1 MALEE
6 VKTQARL
13 VDGLTVDIQARDH
26 VVRID
31 EPKAAGGA
39 DEGMTPVEALLGSL
53 GSCKVIVAQLLA
65 ESCEIKLNN
74 ISIEHAGEID
84 PDGLAGTNPEAK
96 IGFSKITTIYD
107 IDADNTQEEIEKFIE
122 IIESTCPVRDTIVN
136 APEWAVQTK

>member
-1 MALEE
+1 M
-6 VKTQARL
+6 
-13 VDGLTVDIQARDH
+13 
-26 VVRID
+26 
-31 EPKAAGGA
+31 
-39 DEGMTPVEALLGSL
+39 
-53 GSCKVIVAQLLA
+53 IVAQLLA

-107 IDADNTQEEIEKFIE
+107 INADNNQEEIEKFIE